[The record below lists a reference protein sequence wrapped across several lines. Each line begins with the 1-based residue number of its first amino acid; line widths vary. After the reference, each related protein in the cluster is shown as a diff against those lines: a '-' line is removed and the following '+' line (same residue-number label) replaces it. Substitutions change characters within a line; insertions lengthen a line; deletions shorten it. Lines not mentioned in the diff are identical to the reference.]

1 MTEKKTIL
9 DGLTLDELADLEPA
23 SGVYYGSTSPE
34 ADRALFEKYPL
45 PWSAPLTAK
54 ADRLRQLVDE
64 VTQAQKALSDDA
76 SLQKSLQ
83 LQKKMQAMR
92 WLILA
97 LDSDLLDLY
106 ASVVRQQA
114 TIEGRRAVR
123 TQPEKVYP

>member
-1 MTEKKTIL
+1 MTEGTEIAQTWEEI
-9 DGLTLDELADLEPA
+9 GELEEKYDVLA
-23 SGVYYGSTSPE
+23 GSTSPE
-34 ADRALFEKYPL
+34 AERALFEKYPL

-64 VTQAQKALSDDA
+64 VTQAQKALSDDV

-97 LDSDLLDLY
+97 LDSDLLNLY
-106 ASVVRQQA
+106 ASVVGQQA
-114 TIEGRRAVR
+114 TIEEKRAVR
-123 TQPEKVYP
+123 IQPKREKAYS